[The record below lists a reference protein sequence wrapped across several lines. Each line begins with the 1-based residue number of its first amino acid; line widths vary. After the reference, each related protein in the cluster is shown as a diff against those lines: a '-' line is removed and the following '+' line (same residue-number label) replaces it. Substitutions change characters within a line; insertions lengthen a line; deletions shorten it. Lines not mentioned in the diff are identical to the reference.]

1 MHKRVAIFILMIWP
15 LAVAAQGGETLEFEI
30 RVNEALTTQDVVG
43 AALDN
48 SPDQLVVGSKEQY
61 AKALSGQ
68 ASSLFADT
76 PEISVRLQNDRL
88 FSNQGLREW
97 ESSLDIPLWMPG
109 QKSASRQKARM
120 SDREARAYQNLALL
134 NVTGLVRE
142 MLWEIKLA
150 TAALGRA
157 RDNLQISE
165 DLGNDISKKIEAGN
179 LPRQNSILAQK
190 DIMTR
195 KIELIKA
202 EAEYIHAGREYESI
216 TGLTEMPA
224 YFEEAVDHGADMV
237 NVPILEL
244 YRAKVDGLEAEYN
257 IRRKSW
263 GKAPTLSIGVKRETA
278 SFMDQNID
286 SVGVGLS
293 VPLGASAHVKS
304 KRAEAALALAEME
317 REQALVNREYK
328 LSLHEAEHELE
339 VCEVQLPLSASHFK
353 MSQENLRL
361 AQKAF
366 DMGETDLFDLL
377 KIQEQF
383 FSSSAENTQ
392 IIIECKRAI
401 ARHNQVKGVL
411 LP

>member
-150 TAALGRA
+150 T
-157 RDNLQISE
+157 
-165 DLGNDISKKIEAGN
+165 
-179 LPRQNSILAQK
+179 RQSTN
-190 DIMTR
+190 
-195 KIELIKA
+195 
-202 EAEYIHAGREYESI
+202 
-216 TGLTEMPA
+216 
-224 YFEEAVDHGADMV
+224 F
-237 NVPILEL
+237 
-244 YRAKVDGLEAEYN
+244 
-257 IRRKSW
+257 
-263 GKAPTLSIGVKRETA
+263 
-278 SFMDQNID
+278 
-286 SVGVGLS
+286 
-293 VPLGASAHVKS
+293 
-304 KRAEAALALAEME
+304 
-317 REQALVNREYK
+317 
-328 LSLHEAEHELE
+328 
-339 VCEVQLPLSASHFK
+339 
-353 MSQENLRL
+353 
-361 AQKAF
+361 
-366 DMGETDLFDLL
+366 
-377 KIQEQF
+377 
-383 FSSSAENTQ
+383 
-392 IIIECKRAI
+392 
-401 ARHNQVKGVL
+401 
-411 LP
+411 

>member
-1 MHKRVAIFILMIWP
+1 MPKGVLILILMAWP
-15 LAVAAQGGETLEFEI
+15 FAVLAQGNDVLEFEI
-30 RVNEALTTQDVVG
+30 KVSDKLTVQDVVN
-43 AALDN
+43 AAFN
-48 SPDQLVVGSKEQY
+48 KSPDQFVVGSKEQY
-61 AKALSGQ
+61 AQALSSR

-76 PEISVRLQNDRL
+76 PEISIRLQNDRL
-88 FSNQGLREW
+88 FSNQGLKEW
-97 ESSLDIPLWMPG
+97 ESSLNMPLWMPG
-109 QKSASRQKARM
+109 QKSANRQKARM
-120 SDREARAYQNLALL
+120 SDQEAKAYQDLALL

-142 MLWEIKLA
+142 ILWEIKLA
-150 TAALGRA
+150 AAQLGQA
-157 RDNLQISE
+157 RDNLKVAE
-165 DLGNDISKKIEAGN
+165 DLGNDIARKIEAGN

-190 DIMTR
+190 EIMTR
-195 KIELIKA
+195 KMDLIKA

-216 TGLTEMPA
+216 TGLMEMPA
-224 YFEEAVDHGADMV
+224 EFEEVAAIDIDTD
-237 NVPILEL
+237 NVPILNL

-257 IRRKSW
+257 IQRKSW
-263 GKAPTLSIGVKRETA
+263 GKAPTLSLGVKRETS
-278 SFMDQNID
+278 SFMDQNIN
-286 SVGVGLS
+286 SIGVGLS

-304 KRAEAALALAEME
+304 KRAEAAVVLAEME
-317 REQALVNREYK
+317 REQALINREYR
-328 LSLHEAEHELE
+328 LSLHEGEHELE
-339 VCEVQLPLSASHFK
+339 VCESQLPLSASHFE

-361 AQKAF
+361 GQKAF